1 MAKSTTL
8 SFGSVLL
15 LGINGIIGSGIF
27 LLPGTLFKAAGWASL
42 GTIGLAGLATL
53 MIAMNYAVMASKIDE
68 DGGAWVYANQAFG
81 AHAGFQIG
89 WFSWFLGVIT
99 ISTEIAAFLTTLTGF
114 WPAVQQRAAYIGV
127 ALAILGVITLLNVF
141 GPGTMK
147 MIDDLS
153 SAVKIGLI
161 LLFIGVSGVVSIH
174 FGHLVAPVVGASG
187 HQLMSAFTTAF
198 YMFTGFSFLPI
209 AAKQMQNPERTLPRA
224 LIVVMVVVTLLYLLT
239 QFLTVS
245 LLGAHIVT
253 EKLPVAAAFMQVVG
267 AWGRAVIL
275 GGMLLSTL
283 GVAVA
288 VSFDTPVELASL
300 ATEKKLLPREF
311 GQQNH
316 FGAPIV
322 ALLATMGLAAVLVL
336 SGSYLFLVNLI
347 VLSSF
352 VQYIATVLA
361 TLKLRNDSKLPR
373 GVHLWGGRL
382 IPVLSLVLLAY
393 LVLQFNLQT
402 YTIGIGFAAV
412 GELVYWADDRR
423 KKRLTKG

>member
-42 GTIGLAGLATL
+42 ATIGLAGLATL

-68 DGGAWVYANQAFG
+68 DGGAWLYANQAFG
-81 AHAGFQIG
+81 PHAGFQIG

-99 ISTEIAAFLTTLTGF
+99 ISTEIAAFLTTLSGF
-114 WPAVQQRAAYIGV
+114 WPAAQHRSIYISV
-127 ALAILGVITLLNVF
+127 ALAILGGITILNVF

-147 MIDDLS
+147 VIDDLS
-153 SAVKIGLI
+153 SAVKVGLI
-161 LLFIGVSGVVSIH
+161 LLFIIGSGLMIAAH
-174 FGHLVAPVVGASG
+174 GHTGSPVVGAAG
-187 HQLMSAFTTAF
+187 HDLVGAFTTAF
-198 YMFTGFSFLPI
+198 YMFTGFSFLPV
-209 AAKQMQNPERTLPRA
+209 AAKQMRNAERTLPRA
-224 LIVVMVVVTLLYLLT
+224 LIVVMVVVTVLYLLT
-239 QFLTVS
+239 QFLTVT
-245 LLGAHIVT
+245 LLGSQIAA
-253 EKLPVAAAFMQVVG
+253 EKLPVAAAFMRVVG
-267 AWGRAVIL
+267 PVGRGVIL
-275 GGMLLSTL
+275 AGMLVSTL
-283 GVAVA
+283 GVAIA

-311 GQQNH
+311 GQQNR

-322 ALLATMGLAAVLVL
+322 ALLATMVLAAGLVL

-352 VQYIATVLA
+352 VQYISTVLA
-361 TLKLRNDSKLPR
+361 TFKLRNDTTLPR
-373 GVHLWGGRL
+373 GVRLWGGRT
-382 IPVLSLVLLAY
+382 IPALSLVLLAY
-393 LVLQFNLQT
+393 LILQFNPVT
-402 YTIGIGFAAV
+402 YAIGIGFAAA

-423 KKRLTKG
+423 KRRQAT